1 MSAGE
6 CRFQTRSLAL
16 SMPAE
21 IEVEGPRGI
30 QRVEREFSC
39 LVTQPGGLNCNR
51 ESNVAKQN
59 HHGKEITPP
68 HSP

>member
-21 IEVEGPRGI
+21 TEVKGPRGI
-30 QRVEREFSC
+30 QRVEREFNC

-59 HHGKEITPP
+59 HHGKETTPL